1 MSLQN
6 LRSVRQLAAECPA
19 FSQASIRWS
28 IFHASSNG
36 LAPALVRLGKRVL
49 IDRDAFERWVY
60 SHRQDADVGPAP
72 ASVPATRQRRRQ

>member
-60 SHRQDADVGPAP
+60 SHRQSADVAP
-72 ASVPATRQRRRQ
+72 AAPAARQRRQ